1 MNVVNM
7 GQETF
12 NDALFYLDNARRDS
26 NDGKNYS
33 MWRNCRA
40 ALFSMCL
47 SAESDLLK
55 LIAICI
61 RRKPEDK
68 RSRTERKILDYLTN
82 PSKADKPV
90 LNEIKTISQKYSLLL
105 TLNEKSDTEVPEY
118 YTKATHL
125 RNKVT
130 HYSFSKNEYVYSDS
144 ILTEVEEALGGI
156 RKFVKHIWRIAGDD
170 YPFWVDMNHSIS
182 IDIEESTGIEVD
194 TKVIK
199 YRKIRRNV

>member
-12 NDALFYLDNARRDS
+12 NDALFYLENARRDS
-26 NDGKNYS
+26 NDGKSYS

-55 LIAICI
+55 LIVICI
-61 RRKPEDK
+61 RRKSEDK
-68 RSRTERKILDYLTN
+68 KSRTERKILDYLTN
-82 PSKADKPV
+82 PTKADKPV
-90 LNEIKTISQKYSLLL
+90 PNEIKTISQKYTLLL
-105 TLNEKSDTEVPEY
+105 MLNEQSETDVPEY
-118 YTKATHL
+118 YTKATRL

-144 ILTEVEEALGGI
+144 ILTEVEDALEGI
-156 RKFVKHIWRIAGDD
+156 RRFVKHIWKIAGDD
-170 YPFWVDMNHSIS
+170 YPFWVDKNNSIS
-182 IDIEESTGIEVD
+182 IDIEETHDIEAD
-194 TKVIK
+194 AKTIK
-199 YRKIRRNV
+199 LRKIRRIV